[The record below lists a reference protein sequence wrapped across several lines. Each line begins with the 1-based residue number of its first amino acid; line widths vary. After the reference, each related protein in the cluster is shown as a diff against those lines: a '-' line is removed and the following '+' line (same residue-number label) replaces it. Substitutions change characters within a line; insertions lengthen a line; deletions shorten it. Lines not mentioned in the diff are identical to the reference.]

1 MLHHGPSQRDL
12 LLADLD
18 RKRDE
23 LADARTWLD
32 RATAARDRAAAA
44 TAAAADEMGRA
55 VATMELVALQINDD
69 LEALHAL
76 PKPRDP

>member
-55 VATMELVALQINDD
+55 EATMELIELQINDGLD
-69 LEALHAL
+69 GLNKI